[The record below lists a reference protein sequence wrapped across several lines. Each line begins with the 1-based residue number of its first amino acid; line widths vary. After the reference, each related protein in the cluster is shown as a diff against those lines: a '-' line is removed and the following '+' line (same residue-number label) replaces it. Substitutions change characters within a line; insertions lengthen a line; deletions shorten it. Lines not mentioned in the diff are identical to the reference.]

1 MARSARGEGKAM
13 AAVHTVPSPTGS
25 GWVNEQGGRVVSR
38 HRNKQNAIQRGREIA
53 RRHGALHAV
62 HTRDG
67 AVAETVAYAGD
78 VGRPVAV
85 ASTPQRARAAEAP
98 PASLYGLRIESA
110 RRAFPS
116 DAQVADALGV
126 DRAQLKRWR
135 EGRTEP
141 SPENADRIVG
151 LDTAVELLSGYLEPS
166 SIGKWLTG
174 INAHLGD
181 RRPIDLLRQ
190 GSLSDVIAAIEAL
203 KSGSYA

>member
-1 MARSARGEGKAM
+1 VR
-13 AAVHTVPSPTGS
+13 
-25 GWVNEQGGRVVSR
+25 
-38 HRNKQNAIQRGREIA
+38 
-53 RRHGALHAV
+53 L
-62 HTRDG
+62 
-67 AVAETVAYAGD
+67 
-78 VGRPVAV
+78 
-85 ASTPQRARAAEAP
+85 
-98 PASLYGLRIESA
+98 ESA

-116 DAQVADALGV
+116 DAKMAEALGV

-141 SPENADRIVG
+141 AAETADRIVG
-151 LDTAVELLSGYLEPS
+151 LDTVVELLSGYLESS
-166 SIGKWLTG
+166 SIPKWLMG